1 MKFNTIIAVLA
12 ITLACVAT
20 GCRYNKAAKGGAG
33 ADGGLNTNPTGLESD
48 IEDTAQGGSL
58 DDLMQNKKFDEDE
71 NYVRCDDISLAP
83 IYFGLDSYAI
93 TEGEISKVDAVVRH
107 LTDNADRVV
116 IVEGHCD
123 DRGSN
128 EYNMSLGEK
137 RALSVY
143 NVLVEN
149 EINASRIQT
158 RSWGEERPAV
168 EGRNNAAW
176 DKNRRAEFL
185 IFKAK

>member
-1 MKFNTIIAVLA
+1 
-12 ITLACVAT
+12 
-20 GCRYNKAAKGGAG
+20 
-33 ADGGLNTNPTGLESD
+33 
-48 IEDTAQGGSL
+48 
-58 DDLMQNKKFDEDE
+58 
-71 NYVRCDDISLAP
+71 
-83 IYFGLDSYAI
+83 
-93 TEGEISKVDAVVRH
+93 
-107 LTDNADRVV
+107 
-116 IVEGHCD
+116 
-123 DRGSN
+123 
-128 EYNMSLGEK
+128 MSLGEK